1 MGRPRVKSETDRIY
15 VNISAELGRR
25 LRDLAAQERRTLKAQ
40 VEILLERSLA
50 ATSTNGVHTLADE
63 PADVAAA

>member
-1 MGRPRVKSETDRIY
+1 VNSETDTIY

-50 ATSTNGVHTLADE
+50 ATSTNGVHALTDE
-63 PADVAAA
+63 PKEAVA